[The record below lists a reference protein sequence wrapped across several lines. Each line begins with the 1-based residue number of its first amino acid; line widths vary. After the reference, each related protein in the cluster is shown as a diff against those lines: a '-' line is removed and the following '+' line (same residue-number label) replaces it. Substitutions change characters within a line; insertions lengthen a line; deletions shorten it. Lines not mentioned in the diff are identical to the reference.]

1 MANVEVIIE
10 ENYCVVSSYDE
21 DIVYFA
27 KKVHELMSAGWNVN
41 GGITSS
47 NSKIYQVLVKLR

>member
-1 MANVEVIIE
+1 MANVEVITE

-21 DIVYFA
+21 DILHFA
-27 KKVHELMSAGWNVN
+27 KKVNELMDIGWQVN

-47 NSKIYQVLVKLR
+47 NSKIYQVLVKPR

>member
-1 MANVEVIIE
+1 MANVEIIIE
-10 ENYCVVSSYDE
+10 ENYCVVCSYDE
-21 DIVYFA
+21 DVAHFA
-27 KKVHELMSAGWNVN
+27 EKVNELISQGWQVN

>member
-27 KKVHELMSAGWNVN
+27 KKVHELMSGGWQVN

-47 NSKIYQVLVKLR
+47 NSKIYQVLVRLQ

>member
-1 MANVEVIIE
+1 MANVEVITE

-21 DIVYFA
+21 DILHFA
-27 KKVHELMSAGWNVN
+27 KKVNELMDIGWQVN

-47 NSKIYQVLVKLR
+47 NSNIYQVLVKLR